1 MFQPGETII
10 NGKYRLVQQL
20 GSGSF
25 GEVWLAVELASN
37 LQVALK
43 MGQVTQPGVLERA
56 QREMRISRQLDHPN
70 LLRASTIE
78 QEGAY
83 LYLVFPYAEGG
94 SLRQKL
100 DRRAP
105 LPVHEV
111 VATAIA
117 VAEGLAYLHKHDL
130 VHRDVHPGNILYTR
144 DGVVKLADFG
154 LVQSREYSDDMW
166 HGRRMG
172 GRHPGNEFYQPPEA
186 WADINRPLRPLLP
199 SADVYMLGAVIWEML
214 TGRAYCYQR
223 GKRPSNLRPNVPA
236 WLDELTMRCLQENA
250 AARPQ
255 DGAALVTLLRQIP
268 ASSPVQAEPGA
279 PMAPAGLQRLS
290 RSATA
295 LIVAGAWL
303 LCLTLLVVLYGL
315 GRLGPLLSG
324 LGTWFN
330 QATSGLQAWWHTNPA
345 ARVSLYLFGVLL
357 YLIAMIGSLRT
368 WRRSERANRK
378 RVGAV
383 IFLTLLL
390 GAIYA
395 CVSQTL
401 ALYQTL
407 NTNLG
412 EPLSVAVLLV
422 GAVLGSLVLVLSIHL
437 FGDVLG

>member
-1 MFQPGETII
+1 MFQPGATIV
-10 NGKYRLVQQL
+10 NGKYQLIQQL

-37 LQVALK
+37 VQVAIK
-43 MGQVTQPGVLERA
+43 VGQVTQPGVLERA
-56 QREMRISRQLDHPN
+56 QREMRISRQIDHPN
-70 LLRASTIE
+70 LLRAGTIE

-83 LYLVFPYAEGG
+83 LFLVFPYAEGG

-100 DRRAP
+100 DQRGP
-105 LPVHEV
+105 LPVPEV

-117 VAEGLAYLHKHDL
+117 VAEGLAYLHKRDL

-166 HGRRMG
+166 HGQRMG

-186 WADINRPLRPLLP
+186 WADVNRPLRPLLP

-214 TGRAYCYQR
+214 TGRAYYYQR
-223 GKRPSNLRPNVPA
+223 GKRPGSLRPNVPE
-236 WLDELTMRCLQENA
+236 WLDSLTMRCLQQNP

-255 DGAALVTLLRQIP
+255 DGAALAALLRQPPPPPEIKP
-268 ASSPVQAEPGA
+268 PVPPSRPGLSPTVLGLV
-279 PMAPAGLQRLS
+279 AG
-290 RSATA
+290 TA
-295 LIVAGAWL
+295 LV
-303 LCLTLLVVLYGL
+303 LCLASLLVLYAL
-315 GRLGPLLSG
+315 GQLGPLLTG
-324 LGTWFN
+324 LATWFN
-330 QATSGLQAWWHTNPA
+330 LVTSGVQAWWHTNLA
-345 ARVSLYLFGVLL
+345 ARVSLYLFGALL
-357 YLIAMIGSLRT
+357 YLIAMVGSLRA

-395 CVSQTL
+395 CVSQTI
-401 ALYQTL
+401 ALYHTL
-407 NTNLG
+407 NANLG

-422 GAVLGSLVLVLSIHL
+422 GAVFGSLVLVLAVHL